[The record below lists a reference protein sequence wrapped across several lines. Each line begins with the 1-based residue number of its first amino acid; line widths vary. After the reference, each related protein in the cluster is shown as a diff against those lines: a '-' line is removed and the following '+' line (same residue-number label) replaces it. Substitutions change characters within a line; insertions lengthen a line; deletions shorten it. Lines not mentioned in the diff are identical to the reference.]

1 MKRLVLIIILTCISN
16 LSFSQDHAE
25 LSFPYMTPTEYAN
38 YLLRNNIV
46 KIDTLKFDN
55 LSYKIIKSTYY
66 GVSEK
71 NPYYHIS
78 IENINN
84 KKHWDVMQFKNG
96 KRLHRNMFIYYFT
109 RQNYRQLERVLFE
122 TFSKEQLREFYRN
135 QKMISL
141 KVRGSDGEIDEV
153 GFSITNHPIYRS
165 IPIETYHRMEEAVKR
180 HFKVNGCNL
189 SQSNMDCKA
198 IEALAWYEFDI
209 YLPSK
214 AERMKYYPRLR
225 RVLGIKK
232 SKVEFKEFHPTSE
245 EFLKEIEDKRKERI
259 KEYKLQNRRN

>member
-1 MKRLVLIIILTCISN
+1 MKRFFILLMLATICIK
-16 LSFSQDHAE
+16 SFSQDHAE
-25 LSFPYMTPTEYAN
+25 LTFPYMTPNEYAN
-38 YLLRNNIV
+38 FLLKQNLV

-55 LSYKIIKSTYY
+55 LLYKIIKSTY

-71 NPYYHIS
+71 NPYYDIS
-78 IENINN
+78 VENLKN

-122 TFSKEQLREFYRN
+122 TFSKEQLREFYKN
-135 QKMISL
+135 QKMVNL
-141 KVRGSDGEIDEV
+141 KVRGSDGLIDEV
-153 GFSITNHPIYRS
+153 GFQITNHPVYRN
-165 IPIETYHRMEEAVKR
+165 ITIETYHRMEEAVKR

-189 SQSNMDCKA
+189 SQNSMDCKA

-209 YLPSK
+209 YLPSR

-225 RVLGIKK
+225 RALGIKK
-232 SKVEFKEFHPTSE
+232 SEVVFKEFHPTSE
-245 EFLKEIEDKRKERI
+245 EFLKRIEDKEKAMI
-259 KEYKLQNRRN
+259 KEYKSQNRRN

>member
-1 MKRLVLIIILTCISN
+1 MKRFFVILWIFATICIK
-16 LSFSQDHAE
+16 SFSQDHAE
-25 LSFPYMTPTEYAN
+25 LTFPYMTPNEYAN
-38 YLLRNNIV
+38 FLLKKNLV
-46 KIDTLKFDN
+46 KIDTLNFGN
-55 LSYKIIKSTYY
+55 ISYKIIKGTY

-71 NPYYHIS
+71 NPYYSIS
-78 IENINN
+78 VENLNN

-122 TFSKEQLREFYRN
+122 TFSKEQLREFYKN

-141 KVRGSDGEIDEV
+141 KVRGSDGMIDEV
-153 GFSITNHPIYRS
+153 GFQITNHPVYRK

-189 SQSNMDCKA
+189 SQSYMDCKA

-209 YLPSK
+209 YLPSR

-225 RVLGIKK
+225 RALGIKK
-232 SKVEFKEFHPTSE
+232 SEVEFKEFHPTSE
-245 EFLKEIEDKRKERI
+245 EFLKRIEDKEKAMI
-259 KEYKLQNRRN
+259 KEYKSQNRRN

>member
-1 MKRLVLIIILTCISN
+1 MKRLALIIISICISN

-25 LSFPYMTPTEYAN
+25 LTFPYMTPNEYAN
-38 YLLRNNIV
+38 FLLKQNLV

-55 LSYKIIKSTYY
+55 LLYKIIKSTY

-71 NPYYHIS
+71 NPYYDIS
-78 IENINN
+78 VENLKN

-122 TFSKEQLREFYRN
+122 TFSKEQLREFYKN
-135 QKMISL
+135 QKMVNL
-141 KVRGSDGEIDEV
+141 KVRGSDGLIDEV
-153 GFSITNHPIYRS
+153 GFQITNHPVYRN
-165 IPIETYHRMEEAVKR
+165 ITIETYHRMEEAVKR

-189 SQSNMDCKA
+189 SQSNMNCKA
-198 IEALAWYEFDI
+198 IKALAWYEFDI
-209 YLPSK
+209 YLPSI

-225 RVLGIKK
+225 RALGIKK
-232 SKVEFKEFHPTSE
+232 SEVEFKEFHETSE
-245 EFLKEIEDKRKERI
+245 EFLKRIEDKEKEMI
-259 KEYKLQNRRN
+259 KEYKYKLRHS